1 MSEIQ
6 KIIADLPRQANA
18 TIAGQVLAIT
28 AVAVVK
34 NSYTLG
40 VYTRSGL
47 CPLFLFLGPGVLMDA
62 TITRVWLLAAPLAE
76 GEGMEIVDIE
86 FRHEGSRGG
95 RILRLYLDK
104 EGGTNVDD
112 LTRVSRQLSELLDA
126 QDTID
131 GAYTLEVSS
140 PGINRPL
147 KKPEHFARFIGKRI
161 RIRTRDMIDGRR
173 SFLGIL
179 GKVVEDSVTLTQEGK
194 QYLIPF
200 SMIEKSNYE
209 HDWSA

>member
-1 MSEIQ
+1 
-6 KIIADLPRQANA
+6 
-18 TIAGQVLAIT
+18 
-28 AVAVVK
+28 
-34 NSYTLG
+34 
-40 VYTRSGL
+40 
-47 CPLFLFLGPGVLMDA
+47 MDA
-62 TITRVWLLAAPLAE
+62 TITRVWQLAAPLAE
-76 GEGMEIVDIE
+76 GEGMEIVDVE

-112 LTRVSRQLSELLDA
+112 LTRVSRQLSELLDSE
-126 QDTID
+126 DTID

-179 GKVVEDSVTLTQEGK
+179 GKVVEESVTLIQEGK
-194 QYLIPF
+194 QYRIPF

>member
-1 MSEIQ
+1 
-6 KIIADLPRQANA
+6 
-18 TIAGQVLAIT
+18 
-28 AVAVVK
+28 
-34 NSYTLG
+34 
-40 VYTRSGL
+40 
-47 CPLFLFLGPGVLMDA
+47 MDA
-62 TITRVWLLAAPLAE
+62 TITRVWQLAAPLAE
-76 GEGMEIVDIE
+76 GEGMEIVDVE

-112 LTRVSRQLSELLDA
+112 LTRMSRQLSELLDA
-126 QDTID
+126 EDTID

-179 GKVVEDSVTLTQEGK
+179 GKVVDESVTLIQEGK
-194 QYLIPF
+194 QYRIPF

>member
-1 MSEIQ
+1 
-6 KIIADLPRQANA
+6 
-18 TIAGQVLAIT
+18 
-28 AVAVVK
+28 
-34 NSYTLG
+34 
-40 VYTRSGL
+40 
-47 CPLFLFLGPGVLMDA
+47 MDA
-62 TITRVWLLAAPLAE
+62 TLTGVWQLAAPLAE
-76 GEGMEIVDIE
+76 AEGMEIVDIE

-95 RILRLYLDK
+95 RVLRLYLDK
-104 EGGTNVDD
+104 EGGPNVDD

-194 QYLIPF
+194 RYQIPF